1 MLLNV
6 IKSLWPHQ
14 SVQPDDGWSLEYST
28 VANSFLRNHTKTSDQ
43 SPYPDLTCMHGNAC
57 VQEDDVSIITDT
69 EEQFGKVTEMMKMAV
84 DSNVMIFSPI
94 EEALQAW
101 RHCGTKLWS
110 PLWDLMLANQLMPY
124 MRTYSQCSTGLQELM
139 QWELQQKEMYCLL
152 LLGVL

>member
-1 MLLNV
+1 
-6 IKSLWPHQ
+6 
-14 SVQPDDGWSLEYST
+14 
-28 VANSFLRNHTKTSDQ
+28 
-43 SPYPDLTCMHGNAC
+43 MHGNAC